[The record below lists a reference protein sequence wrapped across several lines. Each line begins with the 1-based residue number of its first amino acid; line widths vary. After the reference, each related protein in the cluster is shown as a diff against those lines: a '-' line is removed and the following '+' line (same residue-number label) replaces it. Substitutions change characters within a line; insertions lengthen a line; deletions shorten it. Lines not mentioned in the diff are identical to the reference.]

1 MVKAGG
7 TESDSFDISRGVR
20 QGCVLSPR
28 LFAAVLQFVMKKW
41 RAKVQHLGFDLGDGG
56 PPLMDLRLADDLLLV
71 ASTRSAGL
79 ELLDALISELSLAGL
94 ILNDEKTKVI
104 TNEAQ
109 VPSSITSVA
118 GITACPG

>member
-7 TESDSFDISRGVR
+7 AGSDSFDVSSGVR

-28 LFAAVLQFVMKKW
+28 LFAAVLQFVLKKG
-41 RAKVQHLGFDLGDGG
+41 RAKEQHLGFGLGDGG

-79 ELLDALISELSLAGL
+79 ELLDALISELSMAGL

-109 VPSSITSVA
+109 APSSRPLTRQA
-118 GITACPG
+118 